1 MFFTLLEDIE
11 SVLKEVEHLVEI
23 NYYKAGLLNTDEI
36 ISYSSI
42 FDSAHLG
49 YVYFGDWN
57 YIESYIILKK
67 EIVFNFRKVQ
77 QYDGK
82 TKIAVDP
89 YINPKSIELKIGG
102 IFTKKENVIVAGRVA
117 TASDDNDSIE
127 LYKLISSRIKKK
139 FKRFGMFYVGEKA
152 EEKLR
157 LGWRLVTNEKLAT
170 GFDLTL
176 NG

>member
-1 MFFTLLEDIE
+1 MLFEDMEDIMKDIE
-11 SVLKEVEHLVEI
+11 QKVGI
-23 NYYKAGLLNTDEI
+23 NYFKSGLFDSYEEI
-36 ISYSSI
+36 DLYNSI
-42 FDSAHLG
+42 FDTPHPG
-49 YVYFGDWN
+49 YVDFGDWN
-57 YIESYIILKK
+57 KIDIYTINPKDIE
-67 EIVFNFRKVQ
+67 FNLREVPQFK
-77 QYDGK
+77 GGI
-82 TKIAVDP
+82 KIAVGP
-89 YINPKSIELKIGG
+89 YLNPKSIELKIGG